1 MIGNDSGTDPTRGQE
16 PLGVNRKTEIEG
28 TYMRFH
34 FQYKV
39 IYESGDIFEQN
50 RRNELCVDITQEEY
64 KKIIT
69 GVLQG
74 ISIKQI
80 EGISEVI
87 TKMTEDVLFA
97 DRWMNK
103 NGSMRS
109 TPLKKNRKISEIEFF
124 MTENELQRIKKEK
137 DPIRMLERPK
147 EQMTVYRSDGTYI
160 TLETE
165 NGQVIIKDS
174 TEKNSYRIVDA
185 DYFIH
190 HIVRG

>member
-1 MIGNDSGTDPTRGQE
+1 
-16 PLGVNRKTEIEG
+16 
-28 TYMRFH
+28 MRFH

-185 DYFIH
+185 DYFIQYCAWINKNTGH
-190 HIVRG
+190 RSKNHKGLNRKFFVQPLPFI

>member
-1 MIGNDSGTDPTRGQE
+1 
-16 PLGVNRKTEIEG
+16 
-28 TYMRFH
+28 MRFH

-50 RRNELCVDITQEEY
+50 RRNELRVDITQEEY

-190 HIVRG
+190 HTVRG

>member
-1 MIGNDSGTDPTRGQE
+1 
-16 PLGVNRKTEIEG
+16 
-28 TYMRFH
+28 MRFH

-109 TPLKKNRKISEIEFF
+109 TPLKKN
-124 MTENELQRIKKEK
+124 
-137 DPIRMLERPK
+137 
-147 EQMTVYRSDGTYI
+147 
-160 TLETE
+160 
-165 NGQVIIKDS
+165 
-174 TEKNSYRIVDA
+174 
-185 DYFIH
+185 
-190 HIVRG
+190 

>member
-1 MIGNDSGTDPTRGQE
+1 
-16 PLGVNRKTEIEG
+16 
-28 TYMRFH
+28 
-34 FQYKV
+34 
-39 IYESGDIFEQN
+39 
-50 RRNELCVDITQEEY
+50 
-64 KKIIT
+64 
-69 GVLQG
+69 
-74 ISIKQI
+74 
-80 EGISEVI
+80 
-87 TKMTEDVLFA
+87 MTEDVLFA

>member
-1 MIGNDSGTDPTRGQE
+1 
-16 PLGVNRKTEIEG
+16 
-28 TYMRFH
+28 
-34 FQYKV
+34 
-39 IYESGDIFEQN
+39 
-50 RRNELCVDITQEEY
+50 
-64 KKIIT
+64 
-69 GVLQG
+69 
-74 ISIKQI
+74 
-80 EGISEVI
+80 
-87 TKMTEDVLFA
+87 
-97 DRWMNK
+97 MNK

-185 DYFIH
+185 DYFFI
-190 HIVRG
+190 ILCVDK

>member
-1 MIGNDSGTDPTRGQE
+1 MRGRLQFLSFFCILSSLMYVRGFCTACFCSCMFSQTQITDKIRENQARKQ
-16 PLGVNRKTEIEG
+16 GV
-28 TYMRFH
+28 
-34 FQYKV
+34 
-39 IYESGDIFEQN
+39 
-50 RRNELCVDITQEEY
+50 
-64 KKIIT
+64 
-69 GVLQG
+69 
-74 ISIKQI
+74 
-80 EGISEVI
+80 
-87 TKMTEDVLFA
+87 
-97 DRWMNK
+97 
-103 NGSMRS
+103 
-109 TPLKKNRKISEIEFF
+109 
-124 MTENELQRIKKEK
+124 RIKKEK

>member
-1 MIGNDSGTDPTRGQE
+1 
-16 PLGVNRKTEIEG
+16 
-28 TYMRFH
+28 MRFH

-137 DPIRMLERPK
+137 DPIRMLERR
-147 EQMTVYRSDGTYI
+147 RS
-160 TLETE
+160 
-165 NGQVIIKDS
+165 
-174 TEKNSYRIVDA
+174 R
-185 DYFIH
+185 
-190 HIVRG
+190 

>member
-1 MIGNDSGTDPTRGQE
+1 
-16 PLGVNRKTEIEG
+16 
-28 TYMRFH
+28 MRFH

-74 ISIKQI
+74 ISIKKI